1 MEQKENRGEY
11 VKSPVQDVESRILE
25 LETSLLY
32 FSKAHSEIL
41 HNLNSSSH
49 KLLSYSYILGR
60 NIDYF
65 EHLINMY
72 QELSSKEVDSKIKE
86 IKHFKDGVTIE
97 SIKKLSIE
105 AVNSIEFS
113 VKQIHKDS
121 NELHLLSREISKVI

>member
-11 VKSPVQDVESRILE
+11 VKSQVLDTENRILE

-32 FSKAHSEIL
+32 FSKANSEIV

-86 IKHFKDGVTIE
+86 IKQFKDGVTIE

-105 AVNSIEFS
+105 AVKSIEFS

>member
-11 VKSPVQDVESRILE
+11 VKSQVLDNENRILE

-32 FSKAHSEIL
+32 FSKANSEIV

-86 IKHFKDGVTIE
+86 IKQFKDGVTIE

-105 AVNSIEFS
+105 AVKSIEFS

>member
-11 VKSPVQDVESRILE
+11 VKSTVQDVESRILE

-32 FSKAHSEIL
+32 FSKAHSEIV

>member
-11 VKSPVQDVESRILE
+11 VKSQVLDTENRILE

-32 FSKAHSEIL
+32 FSKAHSEIV

-86 IKHFKDGVTIE
+86 IKQFKDGVTIE

-105 AVNSIEFS
+105 AVKSIEFS